1 MKIIKKNKK
10 VQFAI
15 ILFLLLFLSA
25 GKLPNKDLF
34 QFILS
39 TSQGTIV
46 ESGIKIVSD
55 NSFGSED
62 SPKQILYDLEIE
74 KKQIKDYR
82 KNKNIVIIEFEKK
95 NLRGYI
101 QQENIKDKK
110 LSRTTLVL
118 IEKNSENVLERLKE
132 KGKQILNGNIQIY
145 KYMKV
150 KINSQD
156 LDKLNKKIIA
166 NFYGSLENIN
176 TIKISNGYSNFLEN
190 SSFQYALVNYFSGS
204 YLIMGE
210 PQIFEL
216 Y

>member
-1 MKIIKKNKK
+1 MKIIKKDKK

-34 QFILS
+34 QYILS
-39 TSQGTIV
+39 ISKGTIV
-46 ESGIKIVSD
+46 ESGVKIVSD
-55 NSFGSED
+55 NSLGNED
-62 SPKQILYDLEIE
+62 NPKQILDDLEIE
-74 KKQIKDYR
+74 KKQIKNYR
-82 KNKNIVIIEFEKK
+82 ENKKVVIIEFEKE
-95 NLRGYI
+95 NLRGYM

-118 IEKNSENVLERLKE
+118 IEKNSENALQRLKE
-132 KGKQILNGNIQIY
+132 KGKQILKGNVQIY

-150 KINSQD
+150 KIDPQN
-156 LDKLNKKIIA
+156 LDKLNKKVIA
-166 NFYGSLENIN
+166 NFYGSSKNIN
-176 TIKISNGYSNFLEN
+176 TIKISNGYSNFLEKN
-190 SSFQYALVNYFSGS
+190 SFQYALVNYSSGS